1 MCMFL
6 WFAAHGSGSGLVMP
20 FSSSGLGAT
29 HDEHTQQQ
37 LESNGAH
44 SVIDNTVYKGASQ
57 L

>member
-1 MCMFL
+1 MFVWL
-6 WFAAHGSGSGLVMP
+6 AAHGSGSGLVMP

-37 LESNGAH
+37 LESSGAH
-44 SVIDNTVYKGASQ
+44 SVTDNTAYNGASE